1 MNAISTNRKK
11 YFSRP
16 ADKLFFT
23 FGLLMLCSEIWKQLT
38 LTFLV
43 GHGVYN
49 LWYFPFQLCSIPMY
63 VFLVLPFA
71 RPEKVRRALLCF
83 IMCYALL
90 GGTIVFADTSGLHY
104 SYAPLTVHS
113 YLWHFLMIG
122 TAIFSGITCARE
134 LVAGR
139 QNPVPSD
146 SPAPGSRSSN
156 AAENSRIFFR
166 LPFHAFAGSTA
177 LYLACCLIAT
187 CINVNLD
194 KYGTINMFYINP
206 DYPMQQVVFRDIAA
220 RTGSLPSIF
229 IYIGATIFG
238 AFVLFLAWNG
248 FFRIFHVAEGRSAR
262 SGIKKIF

>member
-63 VFLVLPFA
+63 VFLALPFA

-83 IMCYALL
+83 IICYALL

-122 TAIFSGITCARE
+122 TAVFSGI
-134 LVAGR
+134 V
-139 QNPVPSD
+139 
-146 SPAPGSRSSN
+146 
-156 AAENSRIFFR
+156 FFR
-166 LPFHAFAGSTA
+166 EQPRTASSRPFSRHPRLLLSLHAFAGATA
-177 LYLACCLIAT
+177 LYLACCLIAVG
-187 CINVNLD
+187 INLSLD

-206 DYPMQQVVFRDIAA
+206 DYPMQQIVFRDIAV
-220 RTGSLPSIF
+220 RTGNLPSIF

-238 AFVLFLAWNG
+238 AFVLFILWNG
-248 FFRIFHVAEGRSAR
+248 FFRIFHVTEGRSAR
-262 SGIKKIF
+262 SDIKKNI

>member
-11 YFSRP
+11 HFSRP

-122 TAIFSGITCARE
+122 TAIFSGI
-134 LVAGR
+134 V
-139 QNPVPSD
+139 
-146 SPAPGSRSSN
+146 
-156 AAENSRIFFR
+156 FFR
-166 LPFHAFAGSTA
+166 EQPRTALSRPFSRHPRLLLSPRAFAGATA
-177 LYLACCLIAT
+177 LYLACCLIAVG
-187 CINVNLD
+187 INLSLD

-206 DYPMQQVVFRDIAA
+206 DYPMQQIVFRDIAV
-220 RTGSLPSIF
+220 RTGNLPSIF

-238 AFVLFLAWNG
+238 AFVLFILWNG
-248 FFRIFHVAEGRSAR
+248 FFRIFHVTEGRSAR
-262 SGIKKIF
+262 SDIKKNI

>member
-11 YFSRP
+11 YFSHS

-63 VFLVLPFA
+63 VFLALPFA

-90 GGTIVFADTSGLHY
+90 GGTAVFADTSGLHY

-113 YLWHFLMIG
+113 YLWHFMMIG
-122 TAIFSGITCARE
+122 TAVFSGI
-134 LVAGR
+134 V
-139 QNPVPSD
+139 
-146 SPAPGSRSSN
+146 
-156 AAENSRIFFR
+156 FFR
-166 LPFHAFAGSTA
+166 EQTQATSSLTFSRHPRLRLSLHAFAGATV
-177 LYLACCLIAT
+177 LYLACCLIAVG
-187 CINVNLD
+187 INLSLD

-206 DYPMQQVVFRDIAA
+206 DYLMQQIVFRDIAA
-220 RTGSLPSIF
+220 RTGNLPSIL
-229 IYIGATIFG
+229 IYVSSTVLG
-238 AFVLFLAWNG
+238 AFLLCLIWNG
-248 FFRIFHVAEGRSAR
+248 IFYLFSSHKGQKRNLP
-262 SGIKKIF
+262 

>member
-1 MNAISTNRKK
+1 MPFPRTGKNISAALQTNF
-11 YFSRP
+11 FSHSG
-16 ADKLFFT
+16 FF
-23 FGLLMLCSEIWKQLT
+23 MLCSEIWKQLT

-122 TAIFSGITCARE
+122 TAVFSGIVFFRE
-134 LVAGR
+134 QPRTASSR
-139 QNPVPSD
+139 PF
-146 SPAPGSRSSN
+146 SPAFPAASFSACICRRNSPLPGLLPDRSRN
-156 AAENSRIFFR
+156 
-166 LPFHAFAGSTA
+166 
-177 LYLACCLIAT
+177 
-187 CINVNLD
+187 
-194 KYGTINMFYINP
+194 
-206 DYPMQQVVFRDIAA
+206 
-220 RTGSLPSIF
+220 
-229 IYIGATIFG
+229 
-238 AFVLFLAWNG
+238 
-248 FFRIFHVAEGRSAR
+248 
-262 SGIKKIF
+262 